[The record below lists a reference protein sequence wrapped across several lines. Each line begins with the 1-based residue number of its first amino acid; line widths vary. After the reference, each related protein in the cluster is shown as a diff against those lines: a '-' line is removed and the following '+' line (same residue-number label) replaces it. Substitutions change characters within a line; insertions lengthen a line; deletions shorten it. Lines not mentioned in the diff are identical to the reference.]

1 MEFYALRHIPAS
13 TIKKS
18 DILLHN
24 TESRSAKFLKNKMIS
39 SIKNKSNAFRVQDS
53 IIDNYCENILKDK
66 IFSINSKM
74 DKQLVMKSINDSV
87 VISEEKFLN
96 MWQLENLY
104 KKIVKTLKTVL
115 NNSIEDAL
123 WYGLN
128 DRVLQRYK

>member
-1 MEFYALRHIPAS
+1 
-13 TIKKS
+13 
-18 DILLHN
+18 
-24 TESRSAKFLKNKMIS
+24 MIS

-74 DKQLVMKSINDSV
+74 DKQLVMKSINDRV